1 MSGKYC
7 QKRLDHAKKYA
18 TDAFETASKG
28 VNQKTAEATGD
39 LITNKIA
46 NKITKDY
53 KNSEQSNSE
62 TVTNKKDKEIPKK
75 KDIYLQK
82 KDKKSLMNRDWNNII
97 TEYQKIIIADAV
109 AKSYDVRI
117 TKASKNS

>member
-1 MSGKYC
+1 MCLFQKLLKQYLLFHCNIANNNYQQHSIVLSGKYC

-18 TDAFETASKG
+18 TEAFETASKR

-62 TVTNKKDKEIPKK
+62 TVTNEKDKEIPKK
-75 KDIYLQK
+75 KIYIFRK
-82 KDKKSLMNRDWNNII
+82 KTRNH
-97 TEYQKIIIADAV
+97 
-109 AKSYDVRI
+109 
-117 TKASKNS
+117 